1 MLRLRRKVQQPPALL
16 APPYLGRR
24 ATDHGETVTD
34 FARSGMHRCHSLV
47 RLSSWFVRLC
57 VKSGHFVTSGHV
69 WRRALNRCRDSRCAG
84 VPVGG
89 VGAS

>member
-1 MLRLRRKVQQPPALL
+1 MLCLRRKVQQTAALL

-34 FARSGMHRCHSLV
+34 SARSGMHRCHSQG

-57 VKSGHFVTSGHV
+57 VNPGISLLL
-69 WRRALNRCRDSRCAG
+69 AQ
-84 VPVGG
+84 
-89 VGAS
+89 